1 MKWFLLSFFS
11 IACFFLNVDAQRV
24 PGIVIDHSPA
34 SSQIYIGSPS
44 ICILPNGDYV
54 ASHDLFGPNSTE
66 TSQAITYVFKS
77 ENKGKSWTKISEIK
91 GQFWS
96 NLFVHKNE
104 LYIMGTCKEYG
115 NALIRKSIDGGM
127 TWTEPTDSNNGL
139 LLIGEYHTA
148 PVPII
153 EHEGKL
159 WRAME
164 DAMGPIKGWG
174 KMFGA
179 FMLSIPVDSNLL
191 KAENWTKS
199 NSVRYD
205 STYLGGHFGGW
216 LEGNAVVTP
225 DGEIVDILR
234 VSYTINGDEKT
245 AIINISDEGSVASF
259 DNKKGFIDFPGGCK
273 KFTIRYDT
281 QSKQYWTLSNFVPI
295 EFKGKNP
302 ASTRNTQALSCSK
315 DLINWKI
322 RHIILQNPNVSNH
335 GFQYLDWQFD
345 KRDIIAVSRTAFDDS
360 EGGAH
365 DMHDANFLTF
375 HRIKNFRKLS
385 Q

>member
-1 MKWFLLSFFS
+1 MKKFLLSFSS
-11 IACFFLNVDAQRV
+11 IVYVFFNVDAQTV
-24 PGIVIDHSPA
+24 PGKVIDHSPA
-34 SSQIYIGSPS
+34 SSQVYIGSPS
-44 ICILPNGDYV
+44 ICILPNGNYV
-54 ASHDLFGPNSTE
+54 ASHDYFGTNSTE
-66 TSQAITYVFKS
+66 TSQGITYVFKS
-77 ENKGKSWTKISEIK
+77 ENKGKTWTKISKIE

-104 LYIMGTCKEYG
+104 LYIMGTFKEYG
-115 NALIRKSIDGGM
+115 NVIIRKSVDGGL

-153 EHEGKL
+153 EHQGKL

-174 KMFGA
+174 KMFGS
-179 FMLSIPVDSNLL
+179 FMLSIPIDSNLL
-191 KAENWTKS
+191 KAENWIKS

-205 STYLGGHFGGW
+205 STYLDSHFGGW
-216 LEGNAVVTP
+216 LEGNAVVAP
-225 DGEIVDILR
+225 NGRIVNMLR
-234 VSYTINGDEKT
+234 VSYTINGDEKA
-245 AIINISDEGSVASF
+245 AIINISDDGSVASF
-259 DNKKGFIDFPGGCK
+259 YKEKGFIDFPGGGK

-281 QSKQYWTLSNFVPI
+281 KSKLYWTLSNFIPK
-295 EFKGKNP
+295 EFKGSNS

-322 RHIILQNPNVSNH
+322 CHIILQSPNISNH

-385 Q
+385 R